1 PREVEVPEDL
11 AQALA
16 AAPAAKAAFEKL
28 SFSNKRLHVL
38 SVTGAK
44 TEETR
49 KRRIEKVLSALS

>member
-1 PREVEVPEDL
+1 VPEDL